1 MYFTAMEMKE
11 LCILF
16 VVIVI
21 VDVVSAGDEQISVS
35 VNVGDSLTLHTGYI
49 RKQEDMMRW
58 YFKGNR
64 IAQIIR
70 NVMKICTDEHCDESF
85 RDRLQ
90 MNNQTGDLTITNIT
104 TEHTGNY
111 IIHIISSDFS
121 ARILNFTV
129 EAGVS
134 GTDVIKKVKE
144 GESVSL
150 DSGVT
155 EKLNYWITWYF
166 NGIRIAQTNGNPSEA
181 CTDVQCDTVYERLRE
196 RLELNHQTGSLTII
210 NTRITDTGEYQL
222 EITSSS
228 ISRRRSIGFSFSSRK
243 TFSVTVIN
251 SGPSSGVIAG
261 ISVVVLLLLTVVTAG
276 VYHLCR
282 RARHQGQKQSCD
294 DQEKNR
300 VNPPPHQNDGVKE
313 STPLNDEVN
322 ESTPEWRSELVDSS
336 EWRTERVD
344 SSE

>member
-1 MYFTAMEMKE
+1 MKK

-16 VVIVI
+16 AVIVI
-21 VDVVSAGDEQISVS
+21 ELVDVVSAADEQISVS

-49 RKQEDMMRW
+49 KKPEDMMRW

-64 IAQIIR
+64 IAQIIG
-70 NVMKICTDEHCDESF
+70 NDMKICTDEHCVERF

-111 IIHIISSDFS
+111 QLQIISSDFS
-121 ARILNFTV
+121 DKIFILTV

-155 EKLNYWITWYF
+155 ETLNYWITWYF
-166 NGIRIAQTNGNPSEA
+166 NGILIAQINGNPSEA
-181 CTDVQCDTVYERLRE
+181 CTDVQCDTGNERLRE
-196 RLELNHQTGSLTII
+196 RLKLNHQTGSFTII
-210 NTRITDTGEYQL
+210 NSRITDTGEYQR
-222 EITSSS
+222 EITSNSSS
-228 ISRRRSIGFSFSSRK
+228 ISRRHRRISRRRRRSISFSSRK

-251 SGPSSGVIAG
+251 SGLSSGVIAG
-261 ISVVVLLLLTVVTAG
+261 ISVVVLLLVTAVTAG
-276 VYHLCR
+276 DYYLCR
-282 RARHQGQKQSCD
+282 RQGQAQSCD
-294 DQEKNR
+294 DQENDG
-300 VNPPPHQNDGVKE
+300 VNPPPHQNDGV
-313 STPLNDEVN
+313 N
-322 ESTPEWRSELVDSS
+322 ESTTHLITD
-336 EWRTERVD
+336 
-344 SSE
+344 

>member
-1 MYFTAMEMKE
+1 MKIKE

-16 VVIVI
+16 AVIVI
-21 VDVVSAGDEQISVS
+21 VLVDVVSAADEQISVS

-49 RKQEDMMRW
+49 RKQEDKMRW
-58 YFKGNR
+58 YFEDNC
-64 IAQIIR
+64 IAQIIG

-111 IIHIISSDFS
+111 LLKIISNFS
-121 ARILNFTV
+121 EKIFNLTV
-129 EAGVS
+129 KAGVS

-155 EKLNYWITWYF
+155 ETLNDWITWYF
-166 NGIRIAQTNGNPSEA
+166 NGIRIAQINGNPSEA
-181 CTDVQCDTVYERLRE
+181 CTDVQCDTGNERLRE
-196 RLELNHQTGSLTII
+196 RLKLNHQTGSLTII

-228 ISRRRSIGFSFSSRK
+228 ISHHRRSIIFSSRK

-261 ISVVVLLLLTVVTAG
+261 ISVGVLLLVTAVVTAG

-282 RARHQGQKQSCD
+282 RARHQGQTQPCYY
-294 DQEKNR
+294 QENDG
-300 VNPPPHQNDGVKE
+300 VNPPPHQNDG
-313 STPLNDEVN
+313 L
-322 ESTPEWRSELVDSS
+322 DSF
-336 EWRTERVD
+336 D
-344 SSE
+344 N